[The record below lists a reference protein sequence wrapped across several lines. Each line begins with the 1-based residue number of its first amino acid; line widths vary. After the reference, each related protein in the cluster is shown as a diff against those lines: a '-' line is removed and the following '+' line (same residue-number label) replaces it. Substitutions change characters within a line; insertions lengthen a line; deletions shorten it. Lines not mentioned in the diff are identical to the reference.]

1 MTKTTCIG
9 FDYFDGAIEYIW
21 KEMMKNHAHDSIGC
35 CCSDKVHREI
45 YDRFVLAEE
54 KIDRMIDFYKR
65 KIVDAMSKEIALDKL
80 TAFNL
85 LPYSRHGVIKGEII
99 TRMKGF
105 KLIDENQKDV
115 EFTVLN
121 KEIVDAGLID
131 RQIVHYGN
139 YDPFVRY
146 EIELKDELPAMG
158 FTTYFIVENDSVPVI
173 DCQDAKVLEN
183 QYYLIKINTNGTLC
197 IHDKVTD
204 QIYDQV
210 LLVEDG
216 SDDGDGYDYSPL
228 ANDWIITSQDVK
240 AKTSIVHYPHHDQA
254 SVSLNMALPFN
265 LEERKAGKMSGYV
278 KINFDIVLNAD
289 SSLIQIKATVDNHA
303 KDHRI
308 RLYIPQHIASK
319 TTLADHQFG
328 SIERNIVD
336 DAINVW
342 QQEHWR

>member
-1 MTKTTCIG
+1 
-9 FDYFDGAIEYIW
+9 
-21 KEMMKNHAHDSIGC
+21 
-35 CCSDKVHREI
+35 
-45 YDRFVLAEE
+45 
-54 KIDRMIDFYKR
+54 MIDFYKR

-85 LPYSRHGVIKGEII
+85 LPYPRHSVIKGEII

-121 KEIVDAGLID
+121 QEIVDAGLID

-158 FTTYFIVENDSVPVI
+158 FKTYFIVENDSVPAI
-173 DCQDAKVLEN
+173 DCQEAKVLEN

-204 QIYDQV
+204 QIYDRV

-254 SVSLNMALPFN
+254 SVSLNMTLPFN
-265 LEERKAGKMSGYV
+265 LEERKAGKTSGYV

-289 SSLIQIKATVDNHA
+289 SSLIQIKATVDNQA

-328 SIERNIVD
+328 AIERNIVD

-342 QQEHWR
+342 QQEHWSERPDAIYPMLSYVKMKNDRLSFITNSIREYEAIDDKALAVTLY